1 MAQPSASSSSGP
13 EAAIVQS
20 FAADLDDMFGLDAT
34 ASRPVDVDHLSQTVN
49 EKKQNLSTKDREL
62 QELEARIRETEER
75 LARVSRN
82 TSPARGAE
90 TSVGVAAATYS
101 SPQAPSTHLA
111 PPHAS
116 SPGTVSTT
124 SETPTPSHQSPS
136 TMQQPHAVLA
146 RPYADRVD
154 TQTLMQGMPG
164 ALPQTPKQE
173 WGGSGDYVMV
183 EGEDSAR
190 NVAGSGRL

>member
-1 MAQPSASSSSGP
+1 MAHPPASSSSGP

-20 FAADLDDMFGLDAT
+20 FAADLDDMFGLDST

-49 EKKQNLSTKDREL
+49 EKKQTLSTKDREL

-82 TSPARGAE
+82 ASPARGAE
-90 TSVGVAAATYS
+90 ASVGAAAPTHS
-101 SPQAPSTHLA
+101 SSQAPSTHLA
-111 PPHAS
+111 PPQAS
-116 SPGTVSTT
+116 SPSTVSTT
-124 SETPTPSHQSPS
+124 REASTPSHQSRATS
-136 TMQQPHAVLA
+136 QP
-146 RPYADRVD
+146 PYAAAERPNAGRMD

-173 WGGSGDYVMV
+173 WGGNGDYVMV

-190 NVAGSGRL
+190 NAAGSGRL